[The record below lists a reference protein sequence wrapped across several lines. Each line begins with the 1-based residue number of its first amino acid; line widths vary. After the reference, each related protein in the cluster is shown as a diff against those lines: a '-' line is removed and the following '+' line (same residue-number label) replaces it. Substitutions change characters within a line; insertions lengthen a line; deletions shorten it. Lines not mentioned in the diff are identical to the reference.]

1 MGPSHFIIPI
11 GFTDPAKSE
20 IQGRQN
26 PLVRT
31 DSSHTEIFKLSV
43 AVHSQKEAAGK
54 IKSKNIVILDSY
66 FDTEIV
72 SKNVLRLDIPG
83 QGTYIQTARINH
95 RKCNNIGHRDIN

>member
-11 GFTDPAKSE
+11 GFTDPTKSE

-43 AVHSQKEAAGK
+43 AVQSQKEAAGK
-54 IKSKNIVILDSY
+54 IKSTKY
-66 FDTEIV
+66 
-72 SKNVLRLDIPG
+72 
-83 QGTYIQTARINH
+83 
-95 RKCNNIGHRDIN
+95 

>member
-31 DSSHTEIFKLSV
+31 DSSHTEILKLSV

-54 IKSKNIVILDSY
+54 LKDKNIVICEKLHEAFIAEQFPRFSRNLL
-66 FDTEIV
+66 
-72 SKNVLRLDIPG
+72 S
-83 QGTYIQTARINH
+83 
-95 RKCNNIGHRDIN
+95 

>member
-1 MGPSHFIIPI
+1 MGPSRFIILI

-31 DSSHTEIFKLSV
+31 DSSHTEIFWSCNL
-43 AVHSQKEAAGK
+43 AIHSQEENRF
-54 IKSKNIVILDSY
+54 IESKNNVILSSY
-66 FDTEIV
+66 FEPKIV

-83 QGTYIQTARINH
+83 QGTYI
-95 RKCNNIGHRDIN
+95 

>member
-1 MGPSHFIIPI
+1 MGPSHFIILI

-43 AVHSQKEAAGK
+43 AILQFIHKKRIDIRFIE
-54 IKSKNIVILDSY
+54 SKNNVILDSY
-66 FDTEIV
+66 F
-72 SKNVLRLDIPG
+72 
-83 QGTYIQTARINH
+83 
-95 RKCNNIGHRDIN
+95 